1 MSAKREKLAE
11 LAKEL
16 KTEVD
21 GIEEMEEEFID
32 SYIAT
37 FTKII
42 ENTPRVPQFKGTEQ
56 PHEVK
61 EEKRE
66 AFSGIGAFFGRD

>member
-1 MSAKREKLAE
+1 MGEELSVFRAEAQARAEKELSAKREKLAE

-42 ENTPRVPQFKGTEQ
+42 ENTPRVPQFKGTE
-56 PHEVK
+56 
-61 EEKRE
+61 
-66 AFSGIGAFFGRD
+66 